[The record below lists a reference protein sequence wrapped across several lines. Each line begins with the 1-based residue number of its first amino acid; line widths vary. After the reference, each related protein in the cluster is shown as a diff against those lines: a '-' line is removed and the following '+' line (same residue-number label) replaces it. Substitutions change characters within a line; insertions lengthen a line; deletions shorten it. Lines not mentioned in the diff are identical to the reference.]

1 MYEIWL
7 AMNIV
12 WEIALGAWPW
22 VLALGLLVAAAWLLA
37 LSGRPAGW
45 RAAAGGAVVAAAMAA
60 AATVALLPMW
70 SRSSLAELAYWVDWA
85 NLAAIVAGAAAVA
98 FAIAWPALARW
109 RRPA

>member
-7 AMNIV
+7 ATNIV
-12 WEIALGAWPW
+12 WEIALDVWPW
-22 VLALGLLVAAAWLLA
+22 VLALGLLVAMPWLLA

-45 RAAAGGAVVAAAMAA
+45 RAAVRGAVVAAAMAA
-60 AATVALLPMW
+60 AATVALLPLW

-85 NLAAIVAGAAAVA
+85 NLAAIAAGAAAVA
-98 FAIAWPALARW
+98 FAIVWPALARW